1 MYLEE
6 AEEKATSGGNNR
18 FIAEVIWEVREAT
31 SYRLQGSSQLGI
43 FERPKLHLPIG
54 SSVINQK
61 SFVNPEVAYAPT
73 RASLL

>member
-18 FIAEVIWEVREAT
+18 FVAKVIWEVRKAT

-43 FERPKLHLPIG
+43 FERSRLHLPIG
-54 SSVINQK
+54 QH
-61 SFVNPEVAYAPT
+61 
-73 RASLL
+73 